1 MGTPPLQ
8 KNGHDNAQDRVLR
21 ELRLAIDKQREA
33 DRSAHG
39 DILKK
44 LEALD
49 RDVMITHARDEEKAL
64 AETRLRR
71 QVGLLATLF
80 MTIAIGLVSWG
91 TTQAHDLHQDVADL
105 QSHFKEFQAIGIR
118 WGDDIDARAAE
129 QAKDLRDL
137 RNLVQQHQ
145 INKKEHAHQGY
156 RQRSE

>member
-8 KNGHDNAQDRVLR
+8 KNGHDNAQDRALR
-21 ELRLAIDKQREA
+21 ELKEALLKQRITDEA
-33 DRSAHG
+33 AHAA
-39 DILKK
+39 ILEK
-44 LEALD
+44 LNVLD
-49 RDVMITHARDEEKAL
+49 RDVMITHARDEEKTL

-71 QVGLLATLF
+71 QVAMLAALF
-80 MTIAIGLVSWG
+80 MTIAIGLVSWF

-118 WGDDIDARAAE
+118 WGDDIDARAGE

-137 RNLVQQHQ
+137 RKLVQQHQ